1 MSHFHVEASS
11 CLIEFITENIDVKIA
26 ELYLEEVAE
35 QVRVEPL
42 VLVDPQR
49 LG

>member
-1 MSHFHVEASS
+1 MSHFHVETK